1 MSSKAKKIIV
11 AVFAVILVVVMAVV
25 YIQFGEKA
33 VEGSKNITISVV
45 DSQQE
50 VTEYELST
58 DSEYLRQAMEEAE
71 GLEFSGTESEYGMM
85 VEIVNGESAVFAT
98 DGAFWNFYVNGQ
110 YCNYGIDT
118 QPIADGDAFEIVY
131 TLAE

>member
-1 MSSKAKKIIV
+1 MNSKAKKIIV
-11 AVFAVILVVVMAVV
+11 AVFVVILVVVMAVV

-45 DSQQE
+45 DSQQK

-58 DSEYLRQAMEEAE
+58 DSEYLRQAMEEAD

-85 VEIVNGESAVFAT
+85 VEVVNGESAVFAT

>member
-58 DSEYLRQAMEEAE
+58 DSEYLRQAMEEAD

-85 VEIVNGESAVFAT
+85 VEVVNGESAVFAT